1 MQRNGGGGGAR
12 QQGAYMPEHVRN
24 FILYLR
30 RHVND
35 GNVPGVLSLYE
46 TMWPQ
51 LTEKYYAK
59 DPWPA
64 PDDVKA
70 LLPEPDDLFMVL
82 YKELYYRHINT
93 RLNPTLAQR
102 VYAWENYSDLFY
114 HLLGAQTPSLE
125 LPVQWLWEII
135 DEFIY
140 QYESWCQYVSQLSDK
155 TDEEIRYLKENGT
168 IWNVTSVIGY
178 LEYLKAKSNIISWLN
193 RGGERGLV
201 PDGAAEGEGEAPD
214 FSTSESYRMLGYF
227 CIIGQLRLHAL
238 FRDYHLALK
247 VLAPIELSDQGLYAR
262 VPACHVNL
270 YYFMGFSYFMMR
282 RYSDAINAWVSI
294 LTMVEKQSGRQ
305 DKQIA
310 RKTERM
316 FGLLAIAISL
326 CPCRIDETVDAKLR
340 EKHGEQI
347 IRMCA
352 GEEAAYLELLQKSS
366 PRQISPSPPN
376 FDDKSDQRMNASEMQ
391 HRFFLNEVRQH
402 ATLPTI
408 RSYLKLYSTVELAK
422 LSDYSRLDQEEFRMR
437 LLALKHKS
445 RMKTWKSGP
454 AHSGDVQQV
463 GEVEFCIDKD
473 VITVSELS
481 SAKEHHADFFLH
493 HIDRLHTISDE
504 LGKQTTQASQ
514 KMK

>member
-1 MQRNGGGGGAR
+1 MSGRPGGQR
-12 QQGAYMPEHVRN
+12 QAYIPEHVKN

-30 RHVND
+30 RHIKD
-35 GNVPGVLSLYE
+35 GNVPGILSMYE

-51 LTEKYYAK
+51 LTDKYYSK

-64 PDDVKA
+64 PDDIKA
-70 LLPEPDDLFMVL
+70 LIGEPDDLFMVL
-82 YKELYYRHINT
+82 YKELYYRHIHT
-93 RLNPTLAQR
+93 RLAPTLAQR

-114 HLLGAQTPSLE
+114 SLLGAQSPSLE
-125 LPVQWLWEII
+125 LPVQWLWDVI

-140 QYESWCQYVSQLSDK
+140 QYESWCQYSSQLSDK

-178 LEYLKAKSNIISWLN
+178 LEYLKAKSNIISWLE
-193 RGGERGLV
+193 RGGERGRV
-201 PDGAAEGEGEAPD
+201 PEEDQVEGEPPD
-214 FSTSESYRMLGYF
+214 FSKSESYRMLGYF

-262 VPACHVNL
+262 VSECHVNL

-282 RYSDAINAWVSI
+282 RYSDAIHSWVSI
-294 LTMVEKQSGRQ
+294 LTMMEKQSSGRQ

-326 CPCRIDETVDAKLR
+326 CPIRIDETVDQKLR
-340 EKHGEQI
+340 EKYGEQI
-347 IRMCA
+347 VRMSQ
-352 GEEAAYLELLQKSS
+352 GDESVFLELLQKSS

-376 FDDKSDQRMNASEMQ
+376 FEDKSDQRMYASEMQ

-402 ATLPTI
+402 ANLPSI
-408 RSYLKLYSTVELAK
+408 RSYLKLYSTVEISK
-422 LSDYSRLDQEEFRMR
+422 LSDYCQMKDKDDFRLR
-437 LLALKHKS
+437 LLTLKHKS
-445 RMKTWKSGP
+445 RMKCWKSGP

-463 GEVEFCIDKD
+463 GDVEFFVADD
-473 VITVSELS
+473 VINVSE
-481 SAKEHHADFFLH
+481 SAASTSHHADYFLH
-493 HIDRLHTISDE
+493 HIDRLQSIVEE
-504 LGKQTTQASQ
+504 LGKQTNSVVQQ
-514 KMK
+514 GLQ